1 MSIFNFSA
9 GPAMLPRVV
18 LEQAQ
23 AELLDWHGSG
33 MSVMEMSHRGGEFQQ
48 IIDEAIADLRELMAI
63 PDNYQVLFMQGGGQG
78 QFSAVPLNLIGR
90 TGRADYVNTGH
101 WSTLAVKE
109 AARYGEA
116 REVCSSAGDAFHGIP
131 DRSRWELDPRA
142 AYVHYTPNETVN
154 GVEFQDIPDVG
165 AVPLVADMSSNIL
178 SREVDVSRFGLIY
191 ASAQKNIGP
200 SGVTVVIVRDDLL
213 DHALPITPITLQY
226 RKYADAGSLF
236 NTPSTY
242 GIYLA
247 GLVFKWL
254 KQQGGVAGIEKLN
267 KAKADLLY
275 RYLDDC
281 GGFYFAPVDA
291 PARSRMN
298 VVFRLRDESLNA
310 DFLAQSKA
318 AGLLQLKG
326 HKVVGGMRASIYNP
340 MPLAG
345 VEALVAFMRDFAQ
358 RRG

>member
-131 DRSRWELDPRA
+131 DRSGWELDPRA

-254 KQQGGVAGIEKLN
+254 KQQGGVAGIEQLN

-281 GGFYFAPVDA
+281 GGFYFAPVEA
-291 PARSRMN
+291 SARSRMN

>member
-1 MSIFNFSA
+1 
-9 GPAMLPRVV
+9 MLPRVV

-116 REVCSSAGDAFHGIP
+116 REVCSSAGEAFHGIP

-254 KQQGGVAGIEKLN
+254 KQQGGVAGIEQLN

-281 GGFYFAPVDA
+281 GGFYFAPVEA
-291 PARSRMN
+291 SARSRMN

>member
-1 MSIFNFSA
+1 
-9 GPAMLPRVV
+9 MLPRVV

>member
-48 IIDEAIADLRELMAI
+48 IIDEAVADLRELMAI
-63 PDNYQVLFMQGGGQG
+63 PANYQVLFMQGGGQG

-90 TGRADYVNTGH
+90 TGRADYINTGH

-109 AARYGEA
+109 ASRYGEA
-116 REVCSSAGDAFHGIP
+116 REVCSSAGGGFQGIP
-131 DRSRWELDPRA
+131 ARSSWELDPRA

-254 KQQGGVAGIEKLN
+254 KQQGGVAGIEQLN
-267 KAKADLLY
+267 KAKADTLY

-281 GGFYFAPVDA
+281 GGFYFAPVEA
-291 PARSRMN
+291 TARSRMN
-298 VVFRLRDESLNA
+298 VVFRLRDETLNA
-310 DFLAQSKA
+310 EFLAESKA